1 MGTCNDCRHIYI
13 YLVGDTMET
22 RGICY
27 NEKIEDKL
35 IFKNRTNCPY
45 WGNKYEMEDE

>member
-27 NEKIEDKL
+27 NEKNKVEDK
-35 IFKNRTNCPY
+35 
-45 WGNKYEMEDE
+45 